1 MKKLIVLFTLVLNS
15 LLTTHA
21 QSNNE
26 PPAKPGAIA
35 TDLYLIDSSGKIS
48 LTIKGASFIAKWNL
62 ENFHKEFPH
71 NRVSYWEST
80 DDIKRPK
87 ELNPAFYGYADWHS
101 AVHSHWTMVKLLKMF
116 PDLPE
121 GKQIRAIIDKTL
133 DTANIRGEL
142 RFFVKDYN
150 VGFEYP
156 YGQSWLLKLAAE
168 LHSWNDPQ
176 AKEWYNHL
184 LPLTKFME
192 AVYYGITYNQPF
204 CDRYGHHDNTAF
216 GLINGWEYANEMNND
231 VLKKVIARKTMEFYS
246 EDINAPVLY
255 EPSVEDFLSPN
266 YLEAAIMSKV
276 SNPVGF
282 KEWLKNFMPGFM
294 DVKPAKSFEPM
305 KRENNSHLKGYNLTK
320 AFCINTILKQ
330 MDKSDPRYKKI
341 RDASHRLV
349 QETLPQLLGG
359 VFDDSHWLG
368 SFILLAITS
377 DE

>member
-1 MKKLIVLFTLVLNS
+1 MKKLII
-15 LLTTHA
+15 LLTLSCIVFQAGA
-21 QSNNE
+21 QKTKVVEKKPTAVANE
-26 PPAKPGAIA
+26 
-35 TDLYLIDSSGKIS
+35 LYLIDTSGKIT
-48 LTIKGASFIAKWNL
+48 LTVKGASFIAQWNL
-62 ENFHKEFPH
+62 ENFQKEYPH
-71 NRVSYWEST
+71 NRISYWESA
-80 DDIKRPK
+80 DDIKTPK

-101 AVHSHWTMVKLLKMF
+101 AVHSHWTMVKLLKLF

-133 DTANIRGEL
+133 DPANIAGEL
-142 RFFVKDYN
+142 KFFTKEYN

-176 AKEWYNHL
+176 AKGWYDNL

-192 AVYYGITYNQPF
+192 LVYFGITENQTIP
-204 CDRYGHHDNTAF
+204 DRYGHHDNTAF
-216 GLINGWEYANEMNND
+216 AMINGWDYAVEMNND
-231 VLKKVIARKTMEFYS
+231 KFKKILTDKALQYYFKDV
-246 EDINAPVLY
+246 NAPVLY
-255 EPSVEDFLSPN
+255 EPSSQDFLSPN
-266 YLEAAIMSKV
+266 YLEAAAMSKV
-276 SNPVGF
+276 TKPIIF
-282 KEWLKNFMPGFM
+282 TDWLKDFMPGLM
-294 DVKPAKSFEPM
+294 KVEPAKSFDPM
-305 KRENNSHLKGYNLTK
+305 KKEQNSHLKGYNLTK

-330 MDKSDPRYKKI
+330 MDKKDPAYKKV